1 MIYTFFCTNNAK
13 NISLAWDQAPGKKGL
28 EKATARLASLAVI
41 FLILGTCQKLAGG
54 GGGGEGLETEGGSQR
69 FETAGKGGG
78 HEKWAVK
85 RGRVMQIY
93 ARDHVEVHPQK
104 KKEVL
109 YLVKNTWEK

>member
-1 MIYTFFCTNNAK
+1 MTVRDLSE
-13 NISLAWDQAPGKKGL
+13 IS
-28 EKATARLASLAVI
+28 R
-41 FLILGTCQKLAGG
+41 GG
-54 GGGGEGLETEGGSQR
+54 GGWKQRGGSQL
-69 FETAGKGGG
+69 FEPQKREG

-109 YLVKNTWEK
+109 YLAKKEKNTTVYGTLWI